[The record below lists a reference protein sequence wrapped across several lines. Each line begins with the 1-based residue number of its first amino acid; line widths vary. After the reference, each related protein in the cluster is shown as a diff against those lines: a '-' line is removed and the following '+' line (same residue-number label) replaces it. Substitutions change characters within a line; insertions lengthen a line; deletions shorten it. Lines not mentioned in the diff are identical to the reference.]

1 MLRTCQ
7 KTKKLL
13 KKLAFNKKYS
23 QQLVSAMLKLQKI
36 TENYVIT
43 ISYSQEFPILI
54 QNFNVL

>member
-13 KKLAFNKKYS
+13 KKLAFNIKYS
-23 QQLVSAMLKLQKI
+23 QKLVSAMLKLQKI
-36 TENYVIT
+36 TENCVIT
-43 ISYSQEFPILI
+43 ISYGQELPIFI

>member
-1 MLRTCQ
+1 MFRTCQ

-36 TENYVIT
+36 TQNCVII
-43 ISYSQEFPILI
+43 ISYSQELPIFI

>member
-7 KTKKLL
+7 NTKKLL

-23 QQLVSAMLKLQKI
+23 QKLVSAMLKLQKI
-36 TENYVIT
+36 TENCVIT
-43 ISYSQEFPILI
+43 ISYGQELPIFI

>member
-23 QQLVSAMLKLQKI
+23 LKLVSAMLKLQKI
-36 TENYVIT
+36 TENCVIT
-43 ISYSQEFPILI
+43 ISYSQKLPIFI

>member
-1 MLRTCQ
+1 MLRICQ

-36 TENYVIT
+36 TKNCVIT
-43 ISYSQEFPILI
+43 ISYGQELPIFI